1 MAVPALRRRQPNTMP
16 AEKPAFG
23 KKGTPLIYAGTKL
36 TDVLTTEN
44 SLVSTT
50 RVSIWLDPNA
60 PPTGRARLDAPK
72 MTPKFPETKH
82 TVKRVVH
89 NIGQFPVVERV
100 GRESYDPVLGNGN
113 SVRGC
118 LRVLLRG
125 SLRLLLSRSSE
136 FVSIAAPRT
145 LR

>member
-1 MAVPALRRRQPNTMP
+1 MP

-36 TDVLTTEN
+36 TDVLTTEK

-89 NIGQFPVVERV
+89 NIGQFPVADRV
-100 GRESYDPVLGNGN
+100 GQESYDPVLGNGN

-118 LRVLLRG
+118 LRV
-125 SLRLLLSRSSE
+125 
-136 FVSIAAPRT
+136 
-145 LR
+145 

>member
-1 MAVPALRRRQPNTMP
+1 MP

-36 TDVLTTEN
+36 TDVLTTEK

-89 NIGQFPVVERV
+89 NIGQFPVADRV
-100 GRESYDPVLGNGN
+100 GKESYDPVLGNGN
-113 SVRGC
+113 SVVDHYPYAACTDKEG
-118 LRVLLRG
+118 LMNPNTYAA
-125 SLRLLLSRSSE
+125 SLG
-136 FVSIAAPRT
+136 IKK
-145 LR
+145 

>member
-1 MAVPALRRRQPNTMP
+1 MP

-36 TDVLTTEN
+36 TDVLTTEK

-50 RVSIWLDPNA
+50 RVSIW
-60 PPTGRARLDAPK
+60 LDAPK

-89 NIGQFPVVERV
+89 NIGQFPVADRV
-100 GRESYDPVLGNGN
+100 GQESYDPVLGNGN

-118 LRVLLRG
+118 LRLRLLG